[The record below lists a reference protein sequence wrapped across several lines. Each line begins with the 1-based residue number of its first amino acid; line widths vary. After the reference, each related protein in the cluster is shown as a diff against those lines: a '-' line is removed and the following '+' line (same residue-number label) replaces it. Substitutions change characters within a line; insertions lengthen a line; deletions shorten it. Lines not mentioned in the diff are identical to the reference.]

1 MKHWTDAALRTSIAE
16 QRELVPLFEN
26 YQKSMVFLRPP
37 YINTYLEVGMKLLAE
52 RGSLTTSKRRIS
64 DNVLSIWRTLVLH

>member
-1 MKHWTDAALRTSIAE
+1 MKHWPDAALRTSIAE
-16 QRELVPLFEN
+16 QRELVPVFEN

-52 RGSLTTSKRRIS
+52 RGSLTTVYCRHN